1 MTTISYLDHSLTA
14 SNRYPRVAGWEA
26 NLVETIET
34 YRHEP
39 FAWSKNDCFTFAVR
53 CEEAV
58 CGKTRFPELYKAKY
72 TNQFGSMRAFMREG
86 YYGMIDCMGQRLD
99 EIDMRVARRGD
110 WSVVGTP
117 DGLAV
122 GVFTGDRIAVTGE
135 KGLLFFDYSQGVKA
149 WRI

>member
-14 SNRYPRVAGWEA
+14 FNRYPRVAGWEA
-26 NLVETIET
+26 NLIETIEI

-39 FAWSKNDCFTFAVR
+39 FAWATNDCFTFAVR

-86 YYGMIDCMGQRLD
+86 YYGMIDCMDQRLD

-122 GVFTGDRIAVTGE
+122 GVLTGEKIAVTGE

>member
-1 MTTISYLDHSLTA
+1 MTTISSLHPVLG
-14 SNRYPRVAGWEA
+14 RHRLPRIVGWEA
-26 NLVETIET
+26 NLIETIEI

-39 FAWSKNDCFTFAVR
+39 FAWATNDCFTFAVR

-86 YYGMIDCMGQRLD
+86 YYGMIDCMDQRLS
-99 EIDMRVARRGD
+99 EIDMPSARRGD

-122 GVFTGDRIAVTGE
+122 GVLTGDKIAVTGE
-135 KGLLFFDYSQGVKA
+135 QGLLFFDYSQGVKA

>member
-1 MTTISYLDHSLTA
+1 LGTCHFS
-14 SNRYPRVAGWEA
+14 RVAGWEA
-26 NLVETIET
+26 NLIETIEI

-39 FAWSKNDCFTFAVR
+39 FAWATNDCFTFAVR

-58 CGKTRFPELYKAKY
+58 CGKTRFPELYKAEY

-86 YYGMIDCMGQRLD
+86 YYGMIDCMDQRLD

-122 GVFTGDRIAVTGE
+122 GVLTGDKIAVTGE

-149 WRI
+149 WRV

>member
-14 SNRYPRVAGWEA
+14 FNRYPRVAGWEA
-26 NLVETIET
+26 NLIETIEI

-39 FAWSKNDCFTFAVR
+39 FAWATNDCFTFAVR

-86 YYGMIDCMGQRLD
+86 YYGMIDCMDQRLD

-122 GVFTGDRIAVTGE
+122 GVLTGEKIAVTGE
-135 KGLLFFDYSQGVKA
+135 QGLLFFDYSQGVKA

>member
-14 SNRYPRVAGWEA
+14 STRYSRVAGWEA

-86 YYGMIDCMGQRLD
+86 YYGMIDCLDQRLD

-110 WSVVGTP
+110 WAAVGTP
-117 DGLAV
+117 DGLAI
-122 GVFTGDRIAVTGE
+122 GVLTGDKIAVTGE
-135 KGLLFFDYSQGVKA
+135 HGLIFSSYQSAVKA

>member
-1 MTTISYLDHSLTA
+1 MTTISYLDPFSLG
-14 SNRYPRVAGWEA
+14 SSRSSRIAGWEA
-26 NLVETIET
+26 NLIETIEIH
-34 YRHEP
+34 RHEP
-39 FAWSKNDCFTFAVR
+39 FAWATNDCFTFAVR
-53 CEEAV
+53 CEESV

-86 YYGMIDCMGQRLD
+86 YYGMIDCMDQRLD

-122 GVFTGDRIAVTGE
+122 GGLTGDKIAVTGE
-135 KGLLFFDYSQGVKA
+135 QGLLFFDYSQGVKA

>member
-1 MTTISYLDHSLTA
+1 MTAISYLDHSF
-14 SNRYPRVAGWEA
+14 SGSSRSSRIAGWEA
-26 NLVETIET
+26 NLIETIET

-58 CGKTRFPELYKAKY
+58 CGRTRFPELYKAEYK
-72 TNQFGSMRAFMREG
+72 NRFGSMRAFMREG
-86 YYGMIDCMGQRLD
+86 YYGMIDCMDQRLD

-122 GVFTGDRIAVTGE
+122 GVLTGDKIAVTGE
-135 KGLLFFDYSQGVKA
+135 KGLVFFDYAEGLKT

>member
-1 MTTISYLDHSLTA
+1 
-14 SNRYPRVAGWEA
+14 
-26 NLVETIET
+26 
-34 YRHEP
+34 
-39 FAWSKNDCFTFAVR
+39 VR

-86 YYGMIDCMGQRLD
+86 YYGMIDCLDQRLD

-110 WSVVGTP
+110 WAAVGTP
-117 DGLAV
+117 DGLAI
-122 GVFTGDRIAVTGE
+122 GVLTGDKIAVTGE
-135 KGLLFFDYSQGVKA
+135 HGLIFSSYQSAVKA

>member
-1 MTTISYLDHSLTA
+1 MTAVLHSLPALGTCHF
-14 SNRYPRVAGWEA
+14 SRVAGWEA
-26 NLVETIET
+26 NLIETIEI

-39 FAWSKNDCFTFAVR
+39 FAWATNDCFTFAVR

-58 CGKTRFPELYKAKY
+58 CGKTRFPELYKAEY

-86 YYGMIDCMGQRLD
+86 YYGMIDCMDQRLD

-122 GVFTGDRIAVTGE
+122 GVLTGDKIAVTGE

-149 WRI
+149 WRV

>member
-1 MTTISYLDHSLTA
+1 MTAVLYSLPALGTCHF
-14 SNRYPRVAGWEA
+14 SRVAGWEA
-26 NLVETIET
+26 NLIETIEI

-39 FAWSKNDCFTFAVR
+39 FEWATNDCFTFAVR

-58 CGKTRFPELYKAKY
+58 CGKTRFPELYNAKY

-86 YYGMIDCMGQRLD
+86 YYGMIDCMAQRLD

-122 GVFTGDRIAVTGE
+122 GVLTGDKIAVTGE
-135 KGLLFFDYSQGVKA
+135 QGLLFFDYSQGVKA

>member
-1 MTTISYLDHSLTA
+1 MTTISYLDPFSLG
-14 SNRYPRVAGWEA
+14 SSRSSRIAGWEA
-26 NLVETIET
+26 NLIETIEIH
-34 YRHEP
+34 RHEP
-39 FAWSKNDCFTFAVR
+39 FAWATNDCFSFAVR
-53 CEEAV
+53 CEESV

-86 YYGMIDCMGQRLD
+86 YYGMIDCMDQRLD

-122 GVFTGDRIAVTGE
+122 GVLTGDKIAVTGE
-135 KGLLFFDYSQGVKA
+135 QGLMFFDYSQGVKA
-149 WRI
+149 SRI

>member
-1 MTTISYLDHSLTA
+1 MTTILYLNRSLTA
-14 SNRYPRVAGWEA
+14 SSLYPRVAGWEA
-26 NLVETIET
+26 NLIETIEI

-39 FAWSKNDCFTFAVR
+39 FAWATNDCFTFAVR
-53 CEEAV
+53 CEESV
-58 CGKTRFPELYKAKY
+58 CGKTRFPELYQAKY

-86 YYGMIDCMGQRLD
+86 YYGMIDCMDSRLD

-122 GVFTGDRIAVTGE
+122 GVLTGEKIAVTGE
-135 KGLLFFDYSQGVKA
+135 KGLLFFDYAQGVKA

>member
-1 MTTISYLDHSLTA
+1 MTAVLHSLPALGTCHF
-14 SNRYPRVAGWEA
+14 SRVAGWEA
-26 NLVETIET
+26 NLIETIEI

-39 FAWSKNDCFTFAVR
+39 FAWATNDCFTFAVR

-58 CGKTRFPELYKAKY
+58 CGKTRFPELYKAEY

-86 YYGMIDCMGQRLD
+86 YYGMIDCMDQRLD

-122 GVFTGDRIAVTGE
+122 GVLTGDKIAVTGE

>member
-1 MTTISYLDHSLTA
+1 MVRMTEVSILATLGTLPSRI
-14 SNRYPRVAGWEA
+14 VGWEK
-26 NLVETIET
+26 NLNETIER
-34 YRHEP
+34 YRSEP
-39 FAWSKNDCFTFAVR
+39 FAWGTNDCFTFAVR

-58 CGKTRFPELYKAKY
+58 CGKTRFPELYHAKY

-86 YYGMIDCMGQRLD
+86 YYGMIDCMDQRLH
-99 EIDMRVARRGD
+99 EIDMRVAQRGD

-122 GVFTGDRIAVTGE
+122 GVLTGDKIAVTGE
-135 KGLLFFDYSQGVKA
+135 QGLLFFDYAKGVKA

>member
-1 MTTISYLDHSLTA
+1 MTAILYLNHSLTA
-14 SNRYPRVAGWEA
+14 SSRYPRVAGWEA
-26 NLVETIET
+26 NLIKTIEI

-39 FAWSKNDCFTFAVR
+39 FAWATNDCFTFAVR

-58 CGKTRFPELYKAKY
+58 CGKTRFPELYKAEY
-72 TNQFGSMRAFMREG
+72 INQFGSMRAFMREG
-86 YYGMIDCMGQRLD
+86 YYGMIDCMDQRLD

-122 GVFTGDRIAVTGE
+122 GVLTGDKIAVTGE
-135 KGLLFFDYSQGVKA
+135 QGLLFFDYAQGVKA

>member
-1 MTTISYLDHSLTA
+1 MTTISYLDHSLAA
-14 SNRYPRVAGWEA
+14 SNRYPRIAGWEA

-39 FAWSKNDCFTFAVR
+39 FAWAKNDCFTFAVR

-58 CGKTRFPELYKAKY
+58 CGKTRFQELYKAQYK
-72 TNQFGSMRAFMREG
+72 NQFGSMRAFMREG
-86 YYGMIDCMGQRLD
+86 YYGMIDCMDQRLD

-122 GVFTGDRIAVTGE
+122 GVLTGDKIAVTGE
-135 KGLLFFDYSQGVKA
+135 QGLLFFDYAQGVKA